1 MADVTLNI
9 RHNAGQA
16 TVEVSGLSDAMARF
30 ASTSKGAAKA
40 GNDAASGF
48 NRIGKACLSAG
59 KSASHGATGISKF
72 VNSIGRIAFY
82 RAIRSA
88 IRYVTD
94 SFKQGLEAAYNW
106 SKEQGGANARL
117 AAAMDNL
124 SEASGRMKLQLGA
137 AFGGLIVAIE
147 PILIRIINLITAA
160 AEAITKLF
168 AVLNGSGY
176 YKKAVGG
183 LQKMGSA
190 AGGANKQIKGLL
202 ASWDEL
208 TVIGKESGG
217 GGGGSSNKGYT
228 GDYEWAEAES
238 PWANLLQAGDFFKI
252 GEFVQTGLSE
262 AFESVERFFT
272 DARKKQIGK
281 KIAGFFNGLF
291 SDPAMWKGIGKSI
304 GKSLGVITEQII
316 TFFSTIDYAE
326 ILKAIG
332 LFCYGLAE
340 GFLEV
345 LKDAFPEGSFMDEV
359 FENAFTGLKV
369 LGNLV
374 QTIIDNWDKAKINFR
389 LMWLSMKQ
397 SAIDGVIG
405 LIEPLEDLPDWAKK
419 TAGVF
424 GVDIG
429 GALDTL
435 REKSAETKA
444 EVNRLNGELEELDK
458 KDPKVEI
465 EVSTPNKVDANDL
478 IKNRPL
484 GHAKP
489 SANGVAYPLWVDVE
503 PSVPNAVRTKD
514 IFGTIPVTHNDLNTT
529 IPVGV
534 SPNVNLTTQYN
545 SDLKLI
551 TQEKTVS
558 VKPQLTSNTLTVNAK
573 LGNPSELTTQIKNA
587 MKTSVRLSVNVNNG
601 EGVGNINMVAY
612 ASGGYADVGQIFLA
626 REDGPELVGTIGA
639 QTAVANNDQIVEG
652 IKGGVAQA
660 NYEQNELL
668 RQQNSLLSEL
678 LRKEFTIEP
687 SVGLGQVL
695 ARSETLY
702 ARA

>member
-1 MADVTLNI
+1 MADLTLNI
-9 RHNAGQA
+9 VSNMSAATGQVNDFTAAMKRATAAVSATGRNATKTGSAIKSAAASVLKLGHNANK
-16 TVEVSGLSDAMARF
+16 T
-30 ASTSKGAAKA
+30 
-40 GNDAASGF
+40 SGF
-48 NRIGKACLSAG
+48 LGKLN
-59 KSASHGATGISKF
+59 KSL
-72 VNSIGRIAFY
+72 GRIAFY

-94 SFKQGLEAAYNW
+94 GFKQGLEAAYNW
-106 SKEQGGANARL
+106 SKEQGGINARL
-117 AAAMDNL
+117 AGAMDNL
-124 SEASGRMKLQLGA
+124 SAASGRMKLQLGA

-217 GGGGSSNKGYT
+217 GGGGSNNNGYT
-228 GDYEWAEAES
+228 GDYEWAKAES
-238 PWANLLQAGDFFKI
+238 PWADLFNSGNFFGLGDK
-252 GEFVQTGLSE
+252 VNE
-262 AFESVERFFT
+262 ALGNVSDTISAWF
-272 DARKKQIGK
+272 DKLKKLKLGSK
-281 KIAGFFNGLF
+281 FASFLNGIF
-291 SDPAMWKGIGKSI
+291 SDSTTFRKVGETFAD
-304 GKSLGVITEQII
+304 GV
-316 TFFSTIDYAE
+316 
-326 ILKAIG
+326 
-332 LFCYGLAE
+332 
-340 GFLEV
+340 
-345 LKDAFPEGSFMDEV
+345 
-359 FENAFTGLKV
+359 N
-369 LGNLV
+369 
-374 QTIIDNWDKAKINFR
+374 TIIDIGLDFITTFDVSSFATSMSELINGAITKIDWLGFASLVGNLLWGVIDFGITFLKNINWFALARGVADLVFGSIQSILSDPRR
-389 LMWLSMKQ
+389 LMIALKDLVVGMINMIGGLIIGGMAGLLETIHPSLGRLMDGVQDDWNGFVNTIDTKWEQGMNDLADYIGLPESKAQEFKTNAETSFDAVRQ
-397 SAIDGVIG
+397 SALNAADG
-405 LIEPLEDLPDWAKK
+405 A
-419 TAGVF
+419 
-424 GVDIG
+424 
-429 GALDTL
+429 DTL
-435 REKSAETKA
+435 NRTLDETNGKRPTVTVNAEGVTTVRNELTDLTKSR
-444 EVNRLNGELEELDK
+444 N
-458 KDPKVEI
+458 
-465 EVSTPNKVDANDL
+465 
-478 IKNRPL
+478 
-484 GHAKP
+484 
-489 SANGVAYPLWVDVE
+489 
-503 PSVPNAVRTKD
+503 
-514 IFGTIPVTHNDLNTT
+514 
-529 IPVGV
+529 
-534 SPNVNLTTQYN
+534 
-545 SDLKLI
+545 
-551 TQEKTVS
+551 VS
-558 VKPQLTSNTLTVNAK
+558 VTPTLTSNTLTVNAK

-601 EGVGNINMVAY
+601 EGVGKINMVAY

>member
-1 MADVTLNI
+1 MADLTLNI
-9 RHNAGQA
+9 VSNMSAATGQVNDFTAAMKRATSAVSATGSNVTKTGSAIKSAAASVLKLGHNANK
-16 TVEVSGLSDAMARF
+16 T
-30 ASTSKGAAKA
+30 
-40 GNDAASGF
+40 SGF
-48 NRIGKACLSAG
+48 LGKLN
-59 KSASHGATGISKF
+59 KSL
-72 VNSIGRIAFY
+72 GRIAFY

-94 SFKQGLEAAYNW
+94 SFKEGLDAAYNW
-106 SKEQGGANARL
+106 SKEQGGINARL
-117 AAAMDNL
+117 AGAMDNL

-147 PILIRIINLITAA
+147 PILIRIINLVTAA

-183 LQKMGSA
+183 LQNMGSA

-217 GGGGSSNKGYT
+217 GGGGGSKNNSDGNYV
-228 GDYEWAEAES
+228 WANAES
-238 PWANLLQAGDFFKI
+238 PWADLFNSGDFF
-252 GEFVQTGLSE
+252 GLGAKVNE
-262 AFESVERFFT
+262 ALGNVSDTISAWF
-272 DARKKQIGK
+272 DKLKKLKLGSK
-281 KIAGFFNGLF
+281 FASFLNGIF
-291 SDPAMWKGIGKSI
+291 SDSTTFRKVGETFAD
-304 GKSLGVITEQII
+304 GV
-316 TFFSTIDYAE
+316 
-326 ILKAIG
+326 
-332 LFCYGLAE
+332 
-340 GFLEV
+340 
-345 LKDAFPEGSFMDEV
+345 
-359 FENAFTGLKV
+359 N
-369 LGNLV
+369 
-374 QTIIDNWDKAKINFR
+374 TIIDIGLDFITTFDVSSFATSMSELINGAITKIDWLGFASLVGNLLWGVIDFGITFLKNINWFALARGVADLVFGSIQSILSDPRR
-389 LMWLSMKQ
+389 LMLALKDLVVGMINMIGGLIIGGMAGLLETIHPSLGRLMDGVQDDWNGFVNNIDAKWEQGMNDLADYIGLPESKAQEFKSNAETSFDAVRQ
-397 SAIDGVIG
+397 SALNAADG
-405 LIEPLEDLPDWAKK
+405 A
-419 TAGVF
+419 
-424 GVDIG
+424 
-429 GALDTL
+429 DTL
-435 REKSAETKA
+435 NRTLDETNGKRPTVTVNAEGVTTVRNELTDLTKPRA
-444 EVNRLNGELEELDK
+444 
-458 KDPKVEI
+458 
-465 EVSTPNKVDANDL
+465 VSVTP
-478 IKNRPL
+478 
-484 GHAKP
+484 
-489 SANGVAYPLWVDVE
+489 
-503 PSVPNAVRTKD
+503 T
-514 IFGTIPVTHNDLNTT
+514 
-529 IPVGV
+529 
-534 SPNVNLTTQYN
+534 LTT
-545 SDLKLI
+545 
-551 TQEKTVS
+551 
-558 VKPQLTSNTLTVNAK
+558 NTLTVNAK

>member
-1 MADVTLNI
+1 MADLTLNI
-9 RHNAGQA
+9 VSNMSAATGQVNDFTAAMKRATSAVSATGSNVTKTGSAIKSAAASVLKLGHNANK
-16 TVEVSGLSDAMARF
+16 T
-30 ASTSKGAAKA
+30 
-40 GNDAASGF
+40 SGF
-48 NRIGKACLSAG
+48 LGKLN
-59 KSASHGATGISKF
+59 KSL
-72 VNSIGRIAFY
+72 GRIAFY

-94 SFKQGLEAAYNW
+94 SFKEGLDAAYNW
-106 SKEQGGANARL
+106 SKEQGGINARL
-117 AAAMDNL
+117 AGAMDNL

-183 LQKMGSA
+183 LQNMGSA

-217 GGGGSSNKGYT
+217 GGGGGSKNNSDGNYV
-228 GDYEWAEAES
+228 WANAES
-238 PWANLLQAGDFFKI
+238 PWADLFNSGDFF
-252 GEFVQTGLSE
+252 GLGAKVNE
-262 AFESVERFFT
+262 ALGNVSDTISAWF
-272 DARKKQIGK
+272 DKLKKLKLGSK
-281 KIAGFFNGLF
+281 FASFLNGIF
-291 SDPAMWKGIGKSI
+291 SDSTTFRKVGETFAD
-304 GKSLGVITEQII
+304 GV
-316 TFFSTIDYAE
+316 
-326 ILKAIG
+326 
-332 LFCYGLAE
+332 
-340 GFLEV
+340 
-345 LKDAFPEGSFMDEV
+345 
-359 FENAFTGLKV
+359 N
-369 LGNLV
+369 
-374 QTIIDNWDKAKINFR
+374 TIIDIGLDFITTFDVSSFATSMSELINGAITKIDWLGFASLVGNLLWGVIDFGVTFLKNINWFALARGVADLVFGSIQSILSDPRR
-389 LMWLSMKQ
+389 LMLALKDLVVGMINMIGGLIIGGMAGLLETIHPSLGRLMDGVQDDWNGFVNNIDAKWEQGMNDLADYIGLPESKAQEFKTNAETSFDAVRQ
-397 SAIDGVIG
+397 SALNAADG
-405 LIEPLEDLPDWAKK
+405 A
-419 TAGVF
+419 
-424 GVDIG
+424 
-429 GALDTL
+429 DTL
-435 REKSAETKA
+435 NRTLDETNGKRPTVTVNAEGVTTVRNELTDLTKPRA
-444 EVNRLNGELEELDK
+444 
-458 KDPKVEI
+458 
-465 EVSTPNKVDANDL
+465 VSVTP
-478 IKNRPL
+478 
-484 GHAKP
+484 
-489 SANGVAYPLWVDVE
+489 
-503 PSVPNAVRTKD
+503 T
-514 IFGTIPVTHNDLNTT
+514 
-529 IPVGV
+529 
-534 SPNVNLTTQYN
+534 LTT
-545 SDLKLI
+545 
-551 TQEKTVS
+551 
-558 VKPQLTSNTLTVNAK
+558 NTLTVNAK

-668 RQQNSLLSEL
+668 RQQNILLSEL

>member
-30 ASTSKGAAKA
+30 ASTSKGATKA

-72 VNSIGRIAFY
+72 VSSIGRIAFY

-238 PWANLLQAGDFFKI
+238 PWADLFNSGKFFDLGAK
-252 GEFVQTGLSE
+252 VNE
-262 AFESVERFFT
+262 ALGNVSDTISAWFNKL
-272 DARKKQIGK
+272 KKLKLGSK
-281 KIAGFFNGLF
+281 FASFLNGIF
-291 SDPAMWKGIGKSI
+291 SDSTTFRKVGETFAN
-304 GKSLGVITEQII
+304 GV
-316 TFFSTIDYAE
+316 
-326 ILKAIG
+326 
-332 LFCYGLAE
+332 
-340 GFLEV
+340 
-345 LKDAFPEGSFMDEV
+345 
-359 FENAFTGLKV
+359 N
-369 LGNLV
+369 
-374 QTIIDNWDKAKINFR
+374 TIIDIGLDFITTFDVSSFATSMSELINGAITKIDWLGFASLVGNLLWGVIDFGITFLKNINWFALARGVADLVFGSIQSILSDPRR
-389 LMWLSMKQ
+389 LMLALKDLVVGMINMIGGLIIGGMAGLLETIHPSLGRLMDGVQDDWNGFVNNIDTKWEQGMNDLADYIGLPESKAQEFKTNAETSFDAVRQ
-397 SAIDGVIG
+397 SALNAADG
-405 LIEPLEDLPDWAKK
+405 A
-419 TAGVF
+419 
-424 GVDIG
+424 
-429 GALDTL
+429 DTL
-435 REKSAETKA
+435 NRTLDETNGKRPTVTVNAEGVTTVRNELTDLTKSR
-444 EVNRLNGELEELDK
+444 N
-458 KDPKVEI
+458 
-465 EVSTPNKVDANDL
+465 
-478 IKNRPL
+478 
-484 GHAKP
+484 
-489 SANGVAYPLWVDVE
+489 
-503 PSVPNAVRTKD
+503 
-514 IFGTIPVTHNDLNTT
+514 
-529 IPVGV
+529 
-534 SPNVNLTTQYN
+534 
-545 SDLKLI
+545 
-551 TQEKTVS
+551 VS
-558 VKPQLTSNTLTVNAK
+558 VTPTLTSNTLTVNAK

-601 EGVGNINMVAY
+601 EGVGKINMVAY